1 MAIYFILLLLIILLP
16 MVIQKIK
23 IKQTQAK
30 KLILWTSFIAV
41 FLLFALRNVSVGRDV
56 VAYENAYKMTQQ
68 VKWNDFDYIY
78 FEVGYILL
86 MKICIGLGM
95 PFQLFLAMVSLMII
109 APIFLFIKQFSKN
122 PTLSILIWICYIYF
136 EFCLTGLRQAL
147 AMSIVLIGIKYLL
160 SAKKYPLIKFS
171 LLVILASLFHKGA
184 LIAFAILAI
193 LYVKKLWHAIIALL
207 GALVVLFVFR
217 SSLFVLM
224 KDLFEK
230 DSFNTSAEIYI
241 GANIIFLVLIA
252 IFMIFVFT
260 LNKEENLLYQ
270 DTLLGDGKAKT
281 KSNFNINFLL
291 LKMYLTSI
299 IVALFFG
306 METSARSY
314 MFFNQ
319 AIIVLLPNSIEKMD
333 KKSKTLSYILFGVF
347 FIVFFILETLVPN
360 NFDIVPYKF
369 FWEG

>member
-1 MAIYFILLLLIILLP
+1 MIIYIILLITIIGLSIAIP
-16 MVIQKIK
+16 KMKLGKKSTQKIF
-23 IKQTQAK
+23 IIGSF
-30 KLILWTSFIAV
+30 LII
-41 FLLFALRNVSVGRDV
+41 FLLFALRNVSVGRDI
-56 VAYENAYKMTQQ
+56 VAYEKAYKMTQQ

-95 PFQLFLAMVSLMII
+95 PFQLFLAIVSLMII

-122 PTLSILIWICYIYF
+122 PTFSILIWICYMYF

-147 AMSIVLIGIKYLL
+147 AISIVLIGIKYLL

-171 LLVILASLFHKGA
+171 LLVILASLFHKSA
-184 LIAFAILAI
+184 LIVFVILPI
-193 LYVKKLWHAIIALL
+193 LYIKKLWSVIIALL

-230 DSFNTSAEIYI
+230 DSFNTSAGVYI

-252 IFMIFVFT
+252 IFMVFVFT
-260 LNKEENLLYQ
+260 LNKEENHLYQ
-270 DTLLGDGKAKT
+270 DTLLGDGQAKT

-291 LKMYLTSI
+291 LKMYLMSI
-299 IVALFFG
+299 VCALFFG
-306 METSARSY
+306 VETSARSY

-319 AIIVLLPNSIEKMD
+319 AMIVLLPNGIEKMD
-333 KKSKTLSYILFGVF
+333 KKSKILSYILFGAF
-347 FIVFFILETLVPN
+347 FIAFFILETLVSN

-369 FWEG
+369 FWE